1 MNKSKNVVCTTCG
14 MTVSNS
20 SVCPACGDQ
29 LDNDADIIE
38 PTSYFEGVDLPF
50 GIEHAP
56 KINQEHKAIIY
67 GIDFAPLPTEK

>member
-1 MNKSKNVVCTTCG
+1 

-29 LDNDADIIE
+29 LDNKPKITE
-38 PTSYFEGVDLPF
+38 PTSYFEGIDLPF

-56 KINQEHKAIIY
+56 KINEEDKAIIY
-67 GIDFAPLPTEK
+67 GIDFAPLPIEK